1 MKKIAVLAITKNGIE
16 IGLKLKEYFSDFEI
30 FAPTKFSN
38 DNEKI
43 QWYENSTTQKIVDLF
58 KNNDGII
65 CLFSLG
71 AVIRLLAPHIKDKK
85 TDPAVIVIDDNANF
99 VISVL
104 SGHLGGANELSNEI
118 AEKMGSTPIITTA
131 ADVNK
136 TIAVDLVGREFGW
149 KINDDSNVTRISA
162 FMVNKEKIGVFQN
175 IGKKEWWKG
184 KLPENITF
192 FSDMKELKDSDS
204 KAYLII
210 TNDEIND
217 EEVEKAVISLLKH
230 IPGNTILIDHFL
242 DRCQEAEVDAI
253 FDGENFHIMGVMEHI
268 EPAGIHSGDS
278 NAVLPAF
285 NLTPLVV
292 ETMEYY
298 SEKIARALNIKGLIN
313 IQFAIKDGKVYVIE
327 ANPRASRTTP
337 FIAKAYQIP
346 YLNIATKV
354 MLGANKLTDFTM
366 DKKLEGYAIKEP
378 VFSFEKFPGVN
389 KELGPEMK
397 STGEAI
403 RFIKDL
409 RDPYFRTLYKERSM
423 NLSK

>member
-30 FAPTKFSN
+30 FAPIKFSN

-217 EEVEKAVISLLKH
+217 EEVEKDSVVYRVPNLVVGIGLHWNTSKE
-230 IPGNTILIDHFL
+230 TILNGVNETLEKFELKQNQIARFVSIKKDKDIIGLIELGKEMNIPIEYIDREELATITAPNPSKTVQAFEGTASVS
-242 DRCQEAEVDAI
+242 EAAAI
-253 FDGENFHIMGVMEHI
+253 KSSEGELIVEKQKF
-268 EPAGIHSGDS
+268 P
-278 NAVLPAF
+278 P
-285 NLTPLVV
+285 NLTVA
-292 ETMEYY
+292 
-298 SEKIARALNIKGLIN
+298 IARMVK
-313 IQFAIKDGKVYVIE
+313 
-327 ANPRASRTTP
+327 
-337 FIAKAYQIP
+337 
-346 YLNIATKV
+346 
-354 MLGANKLTDFTM
+354 
-366 DKKLEGYAIKEP
+366 
-378 VFSFEKFPGVN
+378 
-389 KELGPEMK
+389 
-397 STGEAI
+397 
-403 RFIKDL
+403 
-409 RDPYFRTLYKERSM
+409 
-423 NLSK
+423 